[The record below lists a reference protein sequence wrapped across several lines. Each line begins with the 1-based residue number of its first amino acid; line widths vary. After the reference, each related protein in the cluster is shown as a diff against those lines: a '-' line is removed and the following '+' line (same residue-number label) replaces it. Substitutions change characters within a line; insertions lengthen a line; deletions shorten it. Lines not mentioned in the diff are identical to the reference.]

1 MADDANLRGRLVEAE
16 HDVFE
21 LARALDEPVEADEY
35 HLTQL
40 ALAARSRSL
49 LRGFIE
55 LAEGPAAMAAF
66 ALLRPVVEINI
77 LMRFLSKSPV
87 LHLALWHAEGDRG
100 VLAMV
105 NDYNGHDFLRERWGH
120 APLTQEERETLAAS
134 VTAARERAHQAGV
147 VGVGKSGSVLPTT
160 VAQLRAINEPGAD
173 EAYTLA
179 YRTLGADVHAGS
191 RAFIRGSV
199 ERRDNGT
206 AFYSDVV
213 QPADLLPARALALTT
228 FASTLA
234 IASQELAL
242 GLEEAVD
249 EVKHRF
255 VPGG

>member
-1 MADDANLRGRLVEAE
+1 MLDDANLRERKVEAE
-16 HDVFE
+16 HDVLE
-21 LARALDEPVEADEY
+21 LAKALDELVEADEY

-55 LAEGPAAMAAF
+55 LAEGPAAIAAF
-66 ALLRPVVEINI
+66 ALLRPMVEINI
-77 LMRFLSKSPV
+77 LMRFLSKSPD
-87 LHLALWHAEGDRG
+87 LHLELWHAEGDRG

-105 NDYNGHDFLRERWGH
+105 NEYSGRDFLRERWGD
-120 APLTQEERETLAAS
+120 APLRPEERATLAAS
-134 VTAARERAHQAGV
+134 VTAARERGRQAGV
-147 VGVGKSGSVLPTT
+147 VGIGKSGSVLPTT
-160 VAQLRAINEPGAD
+160 VDQPRTINEPGAD

-191 RAFIRGSV
+191 HAFIRGTL
-199 ERRDNGT
+199 ERRDNRT
-206 AFYSDVV
+206 ASYSDDVE
-213 QPADLLPARALALTT
+213 PADLLPARTLALTT

-234 IASQELAL
+234 IASRELAL

-255 VPGG
+255 VPSG